1 MTTKE
6 VYVAYDGTEFYDKDR
21 CKEHEMK
28 LDKQQYKTLIK
39 AIKGIVSN
47 ERINK
52 ECDRC
57 PLVSRC
63 DDFFVDSPPCKWDK
77 QEILRF
83 SITEDQ

>member
-39 AIKGIVSN
+39 AIKGMESFEIS
-47 ERINK
+47 EKDRELLLKLLKK
-52 ECDRC
+52 ELGLDEV
-57 PLVSRC
+57 L
-63 DDFFVDSPPCKWDK
+63 
-77 QEILRF
+77 EIKK
-83 SITEDQ
+83 